1 MEGRMS
7 AALRWAGLAAAL
19 VFAAALAGFGAALDG
34 YLQWQYPVSL
44 LGASGF
50 PRALAFNLLAFVL
63 PGALAAV
70 VALELRRRLGAGS
83 GWMPRIGAQLVLLSA
98 LAFLAMGLLPL
109 DPSDLESEASRLHGT
124 AWMLWSVAF
133 LAGALLLAAGCRR
146 QRGFAGLTLLAAL
159 ALLVAGFV
167 LGDAVPAAVAQRG
180 AFAAWFAWLAYAGT
194 WRGAGAR
201 G

>member
-1 MEGRMS
+1 MS

-19 VFAAALAGFGAALDG
+19 VFTAALAGFGAVLDG

-44 LGASGF
+44 LGARGF
-50 PRALAFNLLAFVL
+50 PNATAFNLLAFVL

-70 VALELRRRLGAGS
+70 VALELRRKLGAGS
-83 GWMPRIGAQLVLLSA
+83 GWRPRIGAQLVLLSA
-98 LAFLAMGLLPL
+98 LAFVAMGLMPL
-109 DPSDLESEASRLHGT
+109 DPRDLESEASRLHGT

-133 LAGALLLAAGCRR
+133 VAGALLLAAGCRR
-146 QRGFAGLTLLAAL
+146 QRGFAWLALLAAL
-159 ALLVAGFV
+159 SLLVAGFV
-167 LGDAVPAAVAQRG
+167 LGDAVPVAVAQRG

-194 WRGAGAR
+194 WRGGIAR